1 MCLLHSKGQSLRYS
15 PGWGNPRRC
24 IVVLYV
30 GRRGL
35 RGNNAAGSAGS
46 QSLPLL
52 PTSKLGPSGVD
63 SQVGGFVYIL
73 GRHEPLQWTLL
84 WGWEFLPLLQPSK
97 VFTVKGFEALFPA
110 LEPWVAWSVSLP
122 SCSSWFICTQMQ
134 DHPVL
139 QLLPCCESSPTCCL
153 SLPLLQVWMDVSS
166 LTTWLSDFHTGWFS
180 GSSCCFLFLNLLSF
194 FWLCKE
200 AKCVY
205 LHLHVGQKSTLLY
218 SFDFSH
224 ITLKFSLFKHILSS
238 CFKVLAC

>member
-1 MCLLHSKGQSLRYS
+1 MGEGSKREQWQLLCSLHQLSVNSSTTHKQIGHFWCWFPGGWFCVCFRFLWVS
-15 PGWGNPRRC
+15 PMNP
-24 IVVLYV
+24 
-30 GRRGL
+30 
-35 RGNNAAGSAGS
+35 
-46 QSLPLL
+46 
-52 PTSKLGPSGVD
+52 
-63 SQVGGFVYIL
+63 
-73 GRHEPLQWTLL
+73 LL

-166 LTTWLSDFHTGWFS
+166 LTTWLSDFHTVWFS